1 MDRPDVSQSLY
12 SRLMASE
19 AALPEVYTTAEPP
32 FIITYANSAWE
43 SLCGFSSESA
53 VGRTCAILQGERTC
67 KRTLGQIGEA
77 VAAGLPITVVLI
89 NYTRLGAPFTNQLT
103 LEPLC
108 LGPDSPGRITHY
120 VGTLRASP
128 CCETLP
134 VEPQLST
141 RFECMDM
148 RGCTP
153 TKEGDLSSEQ
163 PLPCRQLVEGLI
175 AANGDTP
182 VSLPQ
187 LLSAMAYL
195 VPVEMANAL
204 VELVGALLRD
214 EVRLSAGE
222 FEGALRI
229 LLGSYV
235 SILSEL
241 VGWLTLL
248 APEATG
254 DAMVDAGTARTTL
267 EACKA
272 CRPSAGDAGSV
283 SIDDIMA
290 PDLDL
295 PLLVEAT

>member
-1 MDRPDVSQSLY
+1 M
-12 SRLMASE
+12 
-19 AALPEVYTTAEPP
+19 
-32 FIITYANSAWE
+32 
-43 SLCGFSSESA
+43 
-53 VGRTCAILQGERTC
+53 
-67 KRTLGQIGEA
+67 
-77 VAAGLPITVVLI
+77 AAGLPITVVLI

-108 LGPDSPGRITHY
+108 LGPDSPGCITHY

-128 CCETLP
+128 CCETLS

-148 RGCTP
+148 GGCTP
-153 TKEGDLSSEQ
+153 TKAGDLSSGQ

-187 LLSAMAYL
+187 LVRSPSTRALPPTRAFSIRPSSCPTLCSRTHALPPFASPRALLAQLSAMAYL
-195 VPVEMANAL
+195 LPIEMANAL
-204 VELVGALLRD
+204 VELVGALMRD
-214 EVRLSAGE
+214 EIRLSAGE

-229 LLGSYV
+229 LLGCYV

-254 DAMVDAGTARTTL
+254 DAVGDAGTARTTL

-272 CRPSAGDAGSV
+272 YRPSAGEAGSV

-295 PLLVEAT
+295 PPLVGLDLGSLQNT